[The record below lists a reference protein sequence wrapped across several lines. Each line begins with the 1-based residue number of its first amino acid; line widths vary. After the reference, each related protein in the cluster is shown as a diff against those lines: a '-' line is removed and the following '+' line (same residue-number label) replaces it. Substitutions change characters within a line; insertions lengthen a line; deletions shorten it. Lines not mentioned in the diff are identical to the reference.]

1 MLVRWRAKS
10 LAAVAVPVASFAV
23 VGCAGQT
30 APVVVEQ
37 PVAVAPQ
44 FSVNE
49 QDFIDLAR
57 QSGGFDGY
65 YDDEVLEMGNQA
77 CDELEVQ
84 PEVVFNDFDPS
95 FVSLAVTTLCPELH
109 DNYVYLTQ

>member
-1 MLVRWRAKS
+1 MVVNWRGGAG
-10 LAAVAVPVASFAV
+10 AVATVVVAFFAV
-23 VGCAGQT
+23 SGCGPS

-57 QSGGFDGY
+57 QSGGFDNY

-77 CDELEVQ
+77 CDELAAQ
-84 PEVVFNDFDPS
+84 PEAVFNDFDPS
-95 FVSLAVTTLCPELH
+95 FVSLAVTSLCPDLQ